1 MYIYL
6 LTYPLLGAGLK
17 YIDDAFDKKTFN
29 KKFALILAPLLGI
42 LWVYTMFINQFS
54 ATILFAIM
62 LGVALRGKID
72 NYAHL
77 AGTLVIVAIIPF
89 IGLSLMVIPLIFLA
103 TAAFLDE
110 FGNDLVDNYLS
121 KHENISFSKKF
132 LKTFFDQRWMTKIA
146 VLYVV
151 LLGVFPIY
159 FFLAIILFDLAYFS
173 VKSYSNR
180 QQTTAQPVKA

>member
-1 MYIYL
+1 MYFYL

-17 YIDDAFDKKTFN
+17 YIDDAFDEKVFN
-29 KKFALILAPLLGI
+29 KKFALVLAPLLGV
-42 LWVYTMFINQFS
+42 LWVYTMFVNQFS

-72 NYAHL
+72 NHAHL
-77 AGTLVIVAIIPF
+77 IGTLVIVGIIPF
-89 IGLSLMVIPLIFLA
+89 VGLNLMVLPLIFLA

-110 FGNDLVDNYLS
+110 FGNDMVDLYLS
-121 KHENISFSKKF
+121 DPEKNSFSKKI

-159 FFLAIILFDLAYFS
+159 FFLAIILFDLAYFT
-173 VKSYSNR
+173 VRTYSQR
-180 QQTTAQPVKA
+180 QKISRKPVKA